1 MSVFIDALSESEREI
16 SKRREMSPLAS
27 AWEDPSRGLRSPLR
41 LSDGT
46 TEPTT
51 GIEIETQSTES
62 MGLDEIFSRLWQRRI
77 TLLCFA
83 ALGLLLGAVVTA
95 LRKPVY
101 RAMTTVRLESPT
113 DAYPKLGD
121 VSLFSATES
130 AAPSESYVQNELKI
144 LQSESLALRVA
155 NRLDKYG
162 AKRPGSAPSSSP
174 FTRLLAYFHRGRP
187 SPSADDLRIKA
198 VQGALTVRSSLKS
211 QVVEIYFDSS
221 DPERAA
227 LGANAVVSEYVAM
240 NRDAQSQLAQD
251 TTAWLSTQISD
262 LKTKLDQENQQL
274 KAFAG
279 ESGLIY
285 SANQSNLT
293 EQRVSEIQEQLTKA
307 QGERAARQS
316 RYETAVSNPPES
328 LPDVAENNLLREYE
342 GNLVVAERDLIQFRS
357 MYTPKHYKVI
367 DAESRV
373 AQLQSSI
380 QRERQHVIERMG
392 AEFDSA
398 ARLQRSLEGTYRNQT
413 RKLESQSADAFSYS
427 VLKHEL
433 DKTQQ
438 LYDSLLQKAKEA
450 GVASALHTTSVRL
463 IDVARPPADPYS
475 PNLPLNGAIGLAV
488 SLFLG
493 LIMILVQERGS
504 SHTQGWIESRVL
516 KVRELGTIPEAA
528 SDPLLRD
535 CIRGVPAGKREEASI
550 ELITWHTQSLLAESY
565 RSALTSIMFS
575 PGFRRRHCVLAVT
588 SVEPQEG
595 KTTTITNLGI
605 ALAET
610 RGRVLLIDGDV
621 RRPGLHRVFGQCND
635 TGLTTLLSGDELIAN
650 VKIDELTHPT
660 NVPGL
665 FILPS
670 GPGSDSIT
678 PLLHSARIV
687 QFLARV
693 RQEFDLVLIDTP
705 PTSLFSDARLL
716 GRLSDSV
723 IFVCDGGKTSRQA
736 LNTACLQFVDDG
748 TSVLGT
754 IRNRSEISR
763 GRQTYGYYQSYGAE

>member
-16 SKRREMSPLAS
+16 SKRGGLPPLAS
-27 AWEDPSRGLRSPLR
+27 AWEDPPRGLRSSLR

-46 TEPTT
+46 TEQTT

-62 MGLDEIFSRLWQRRI
+62 MGLDEIFSRLWQRRF
-77 TLLCFA
+77 TLLSFA
-83 ALGLLLGAVVTA
+83 AAGLLLGALVTA
-95 LRKPVY
+95 FTKPVY
-101 RAMTTVRLESPT
+101 RAITTVRLESPT

-121 VSLFSATES
+121 VSLFSAPGYS
-130 AAPSESYVQNELKI
+130 APSEAYLQNELKI

-155 NRLDKYG
+155 NQLDQHS
-162 AKRPGSAPSSSP
+162 AKRPGSARSSSP
-174 FTRLLAYFHRGRP
+174 FTRLRTYFDRGRR
-187 SPSADDLRIKA
+187 SPSADDLRIGA
-198 VQGALTVRSSLKS
+198 VQGALTVRSTLKS
-211 QVVEIYFDSS
+211 EVVEIYFDSS

-227 LGANAVVSEYVAM
+227 LGANTVVSEYVAM
-240 NRDAQSQLAQD
+240 NREAQSRLAKD

-262 LKTKLDQENQQL
+262 LKTKLDKENQQL

-279 ESGLIY
+279 EAGLLY
-285 SANQSNLT
+285 SANQNALT
-293 EQRVSEIQEQLTKA
+293 EQRVSEIQDQLTKA
-307 QGERAARQS
+307 QAERAVRQS

-328 LPDVAENNLLREYE
+328 LPDAAQSNLLHEYE
-342 GNLVVAERDLIQFRS
+342 ASLVVAERDLIQFRS

-380 QRERQHVIERMG
+380 QRERQQIIKRMR

-398 ARLQRSLEGTYRNQT
+398 TRLQRSLEGTYRNQT
-413 RKLESQSADAFSYS
+413 RKLESQSADAFTYS

-433 DKTQQ
+433 DSTQQ

-450 GVASALHTTSVRL
+450 GVASALHATSVRL
-463 IDVARPPADPYS
+463 IDLARPPAAPYS
-475 PNLPLNGAIGLAV
+475 PNLPLNGAIGLGLG
-488 SLFLG
+488 LFLG
-493 LIMILVQERGS
+493 LITTLIQER
-504 SHTQGWIESRVL
+504 SHTLGWIESRVL

-528 SDPLLRD
+528 HDPLLREG
-535 CIRGVPAGKREEASI
+535 IRRAPAAI

-575 PGFRRRHCVLAVT
+575 PGFKRRHCVLAVT

-610 RGRVLLIDGDV
+610 RGRVLLIDGDI
-621 RRPGLHRVFGQCND
+621 RRPGLHKVFGQCND
-635 TGLTTLLSGDELIAN
+635 TGLTTLLNGEELIAN
-650 VKIDELTHPT
+650 LKIDELTRPT

-670 GPGSDSIT
+670 GPGSDRVS

-723 IFVCDGGKTSRQA
+723 IFVCDTGKTGREA
-736 LNTACLQFVDDG
+736 LNAACLQFVDDG

-763 GRQTYGYYQSYGAE
+763 SRQTCGYYQSYGAE